1 MSPPEFSIICRTH
14 GGPTTSVLWH
24 LPNND
29 LVNVDPDSM
38 ENYTNY
44 EASTVV
50 ISTSHNCV
58 YENRLRVRGNYY
70 SGIYT
75 YTLFIHYYYYQT
87 TDPVVGM
94 IDVLGKRI
102 ISLSIMNI
110 N

>member
-1 MSPPEFSIICRTH
+1 MSPPGFSIICRTH

-24 LPNND
+24 LPNNE

-58 YENRLRVRGNYY
+58 YENRLRVRGNY
-70 SGIYT
+70 SGIFT
-75 YTLFIHYYYYQT
+75 YTLFIHYYHQT
-87 TDPVVGM
+87 ADSVVGM
-94 IDVLGKRI
+94 TDVLGKRI
-102 ISLSIMNI
+102 IS
-110 N
+110 

>member
-14 GGPTTSVLWH
+14 GGPITSVLWY

-29 LVNVDPDSM
+29 VVTVFPDSM

-44 EASTVV
+44 ETSRVV

-58 YENRLRVRGNYY
+58 YENRLRVRGISRNY
-70 SGIYT
+70 SGIFT
-75 YTLFIHYYYYQT
+75 YTLFIHYYQT
-87 TDPVVGM
+87 TDSVSGM

-102 ISLSIMNI
+102 IS
-110 N
+110 